1 MPPEQPSPAQIAF
14 AVIGLLCVA
23 ASTVLAF
30 QSPFGTWHWVLLL
43 VAGGCLL
50 VVRRMRR

>member
-1 MPPEQPSPAQIAF
+1 MLPEQPSPVQILF

-30 QSPFGTWHWVLLL
+30 QNPFGTWHWVLLL
-43 VAGGCLL
+43 VAGGCLWA
-50 VVRRMRR
+50 VRRSRR